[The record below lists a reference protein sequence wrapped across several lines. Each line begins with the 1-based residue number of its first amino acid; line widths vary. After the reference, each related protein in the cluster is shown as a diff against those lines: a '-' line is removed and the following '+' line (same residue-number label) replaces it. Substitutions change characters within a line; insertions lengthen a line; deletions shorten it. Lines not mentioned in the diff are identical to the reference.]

1 MSKFDEI
8 RFFDDSEVNEALLGI
23 ARDPMMNALMSFTFP
38 DTDKKVWREQFK
50 NIHSVSDFQHNFIA
64 HTIRQILA
72 KSSEGLTTSGF
83 DKLDKNTPYLF
94 ISNHRDI
101 VLDTS
106 LINLVLLESGLVMT
120 ASAIGDNLVQKP
132 FLHDL
137 AKLNRNFLV
146 QRGLPLREQL
156 KSSQI
161 MSEYIDQLLH
171 HEKRS
176 VWIAQREGRTKD
188 GNDATQ
194 QGVLKMLA
202 MAAGDL
208 SVMEYFKTLK
218 IVPVSISYEYDP
230 TDSLKMPQL
239 LAKHRE
245 EEYIKGED
253 EDFMTMLSGVLGQK
267 KRIHLHAGNV
277 IDTELDAI
285 ALESDNKNKQLQAIA
300 RIIDDSINQNYKLW
314 PTKYIAY
321 DLLHNT
327 TTYADQYTEKEK
339 QLFVRRLEMRIDPS
353 DPVSKEYFLAMY
365 ANPLINTMKSGEN
378 SSEQ

>member
-8 RFFDDSEVNEALLGI
+8 RYFYDQEVNERLQSI
-23 ARDPMMNALMSFTFP
+23 ARDPMMKALMNFTFP
-38 DTDKKVWREQFK
+38 DTDEQVWLEQFK
-50 NIHSVSDFQHNFIA
+50 NVHSISDFQHQFVA
-64 HTIRQILA
+64 FAVRQILA
-72 KSSEGLTTSGF
+72 KSSDGLTTSGF
-83 DKLDKNTPYLF
+83 DKLDKKTPYLF

-106 LINLVLLESGLVMT
+106 LLNLVLLEGGYIMT
-120 ASAIGDNLVQKP
+120 ASAIGDNLVRKK
-132 FLHDL
+132 FLNVL

-156 KSSQI
+156 TSSQT
-161 MSEYIDQLLH
+161 MSEYIREQLYN
-171 HEKRS
+171 ENRS

-188 GNDATQ
+188 GNDSTQ

-202 MAAGDL
+202 MAAGDQSL
-208 SVMEYFKTLK
+208 TDYFKSLK

-239 LAKHRE
+239 LAQHRD
-245 EEYIKGED
+245 EEYIKGKN
-253 EDFMTMLSGVLGQK
+253 EDFTNILSGILGQK
-267 KRIHLHAGNV
+267 KRIHLHAGDV
-277 IDTELDAI
+277 LDTELDEI
-285 ALESDNKNKQLQAIA
+285 AATIDNKNKQLQAIA
-300 RIIDDSINQNYKLW
+300 QVIDRSIISNYKLW

-327 TTYADQYTEKEK
+327 NTYASEYTEQEK

-353 DPVSKEYFLAMY
+353 DPVSREYFLAMY
-365 ANPLINTMKSGEN
+365 ANPLANKLKTEKDFQE
-378 SSEQ
+378 

>member
-38 DTDKKVWREQFK
+38 DTDKKIWREQFK

-83 DKLDKNTPYLF
+83 DKLDKQTPYLF
-94 ISNHRDI
+94 VSNHRDI

-106 LINLVLLESGLVMT
+106 LINLVLLESGLIMT
-120 ASAIGDNLVQKP
+120 ASAIGDNLVHKT

-146 QRGLPLREQL
+146 QRGLSLREQL
-156 KSSQI
+156 KSSQV
-161 MSEYIDQLLH
+161 MSEYIEQLLH

-208 SVMEYFKTLK
+208 SVTDYFKTLK

-239 LAKHRE
+239 LAKHRD
-245 EEYIKGED
+245 EEYIKGEN

-267 KRIHLHAGNV
+267 KRIHLHAGDV
-277 IDTELDAI
+277 IDAELDDI
-285 ALESDNKNKQLQAIA
+285 AVKFENKNKQLQAVAQLIDES
-300 RIIDDSINQNYKLW
+300 IIQNYKLW

-327 TTYADQYTEKEK
+327 GTYADQYTEKEK

-353 DPVSKEYFLAMY
+353 DTVSKEYFLAMY
-365 ANPLINTMKSGEN
+365 ANPLINKMKSQE
-378 SSEQ
+378 SHSE

>member
-8 RFFDDSEVNEALLGI
+8 RYFYDHEVNEALGSI
-23 ARDPMMNALMSFTFP
+23 ARDPMMKALMNFTFP
-38 DTDKKVWREQFK
+38 DTDEQVWLEQFK
-50 NIHSVSDFQHNFIA
+50 NVHSISDFQHQFVA
-64 HTIRQILA
+64 FAVRQILA
-72 KSSEGLTTSGF
+72 KSSDGLTTSGF

-106 LINLVLLESGLVMT
+106 LLNLVLLEGGYIMT
-120 ASAIGDNLVQKP
+120 ASAIGDNLVRKK
-132 FLHDL
+132 FLNVL

-156 KSSQI
+156 TSSQT
-161 MSEYIDQLLH
+161 MSEYIREQLYN
-171 HEKRS
+171 EKRS

-188 GNDATQ
+188 GNDSTQ

-208 SVMEYFKTLK
+208 SLTDYFKTLK
-218 IVPVSISYEYDP
+218 IVPISISYEYDP

-239 LAKHRE
+239 LARHRD
-245 EEYIKGED
+245 EEYIKGKN
-253 EDFMTMLSGVLGQK
+253 EDFTNILSGILGQK
-267 KRIHLHAGNV
+267 KRIHIHAGD
-277 IDTELDAI
+277 ILDTELDEI
-285 ALESDNKNKQLQAIA
+285 AVTIDNKNKQLQAIA
-300 RIIDDSINQNYKLW
+300 QVIDRSIISHYKLW

-327 TTYADQYTEKEK
+327 NKYTSEYTEQEK
-339 QLFVRRLEMRIDPS
+339 QLFIRRLEMRIDPS
-353 DPVSKEYFLAMY
+353 DPVSRKYFLAMY
-365 ANPLINTMKSGEN
+365 ANPLVNKLKVEEN
-378 SSEQ
+378 

>member
-38 DTDKKVWREQFK
+38 DTDKKIWREQFK

-83 DKLDKNTPYLF
+83 DKLDKQTPYLF

-106 LINLVLLESGLVMT
+106 LINLVLLEKGLIMT
-120 ASAIGDNLVQKP
+120 ASAIGDNLVQKT

-161 MSEYIDQLLH
+161 MSEYIKELLH
-171 HEKRS
+171 TENRS

-188 GNDATQ
+188 GNDVTQ

-202 MAAGDL
+202 MAAEDIPL
-208 SVMEYFKTLK
+208 ADYFKTLK

-239 LAKHRE
+239 LAKHRD
-245 EEYIKGED
+245 EEYIKGKD

-277 IDTELDAI
+277 LDTELDDI
-285 ALESDNKNKQLQAIA
+285 AANSENKNKQLQAIA
-300 RIIDDSINQNYKLW
+300 QIIDDSIIQNYKLW
-314 PTKYIAY
+314 PTKFIAY

-327 TTYADQYTEKEK
+327 DTYADQYTEQEK
-339 QLFVRRLEMRIDPS
+339 HLFVRRLEMRIDPS
-353 DPVSKEYFLAMY
+353 DAISKDYFLAMY
-365 ANPLINTMKSGEN
+365 ANPLVNKIK
-378 SSEQ
+378 SEQKLSE

>member
-8 RFFDDSEVNEALLGI
+8 RPFYDSEVNEALSGI
-23 ARDPMMNALMSFTFP
+23 ARDPMMKALMSFTFP
-38 DTDKKVWREQFK
+38 DIDEEVWLEQFK

-64 HTIRQILA
+64 HTIRQILE

-83 DKLDKNTPYLF
+83 DQLDKNTPYLF

-106 LINLVLLESGLVMT
+106 LLNLVLLENGYIMT
-120 ASAIGDNLVQKP
+120 SSAIGDNLVRRK
-132 FLHDL
+132 FLHVL

-146 QRGLPLREQL
+146 QRGLPIREQL
-156 KSSQI
+156 QSSQI

-171 HEKRS
+171 DEKRS

-202 MAAGDL
+202 MAAGNIPLTD
-208 SVMEYFKTLK
+208 YFKTLK

-230 TDSLKMPQL
+230 TDALKMPQL
-239 LAKHRE
+239 LAKHRD
-245 EEYIKGED
+245 EEYIKGRD

-267 KRIHLHAGNV
+267 KRIHLHAGDV
-277 IDTELDAI
+277 IDTELDCI
-285 ALESDNKNKQLQAIA
+285 AAKIENKNKQLQAVA
-300 RIIDDSINQNYKLW
+300 QIIDDSIIQNYKLW
-314 PTKYIAY
+314 PTKFIAY

-327 TTYADQYTEKEK
+327 NKYAEEYTEKEK

-353 DPVSKEYFLAMY
+353 DAVSKEYFLAMY
-365 ANPLINTMKSGEN
+365 ANPLINKLNLTKTLL
-378 SSEQ
+378 

>member
-8 RFFDDSEVNEALLGI
+8 RYFYDHEVNEALGSI
-23 ARDPMMNALMSFTFP
+23 ARDPMMKALMNFTFP
-38 DTDKKVWREQFK
+38 DTDEQVWLEQFK
-50 NIHSVSDFQHNFIA
+50 NVHSISDFQHQFVA
-64 HTIRQILA
+64 FAVRQILA
-72 KSSEGLTTSGF
+72 KSSDGLTTSGF

-106 LINLVLLESGLVMT
+106 LLNLVLLEGGYIMT
-120 ASAIGDNLVQKP
+120 ASAIGDNLVRKK
-132 FLHDL
+132 FLNVL

-156 KSSQI
+156 TSSQT
-161 MSEYIDQLLH
+161 MSEYIREQLYN
-171 HEKRS
+171 EKRS

-188 GNDATQ
+188 GNDSTQ

-208 SVMEYFKTLK
+208 SLTDYFKTLK
-218 IVPVSISYEYDP
+218 IVPISISYEYDP

-239 LAKHRE
+239 LARHRD
-245 EEYIKGED
+245 EEYIKGKN
-253 EDFMTMLSGVLGQK
+253 EDFTNILSGILGQK
-267 KRIHLHAGNV
+267 KRIHIHAGD
-277 IDTELDAI
+277 ILDTELDEI
-285 ALESDNKNKQLQAIA
+285 AVTIDNKNKQLQAIA
-300 RIIDDSINQNYKLW
+300 QVIDRSIISHYKLW

-327 TTYADQYTEKEK
+327 NKYTSEYTEQEK
-339 QLFVRRLEMRIDPS
+339 QLFIRRLEMRIDPS
-353 DPVSKEYFLAMY
+353 DPVSRKYFLAMY
-365 ANPLINTMKSGEN
+365 ANPLVNKLKVDN
-378 SSEQ
+378 NRQ

>member
-38 DTDKKVWREQFK
+38 DTDKKIWREQFK

-83 DKLDKNTPYLF
+83 DKLDKQTPYLF
-94 ISNHRDI
+94 VSNHRDI

-106 LINLVLLESGLVMT
+106 LINLVLLESGLIMT
-120 ASAIGDNLVQKP
+120 ASAIGDNLVHKT

-156 KSSQI
+156 KSSQV
-161 MSEYIDQLLH
+161 MSEYIEQLLH

-208 SVMEYFKTLK
+208 SVTDYFKTLK

-239 LAKHRE
+239 LAKHRD
-245 EEYIKGED
+245 EEYIKGEN

-267 KRIHLHAGNV
+267 KRIHLHAGDV
-277 IDTELDAI
+277 IDSELDDI
-285 ALESDNKNKQLQAIA
+285 AVKFENKNKQLQAVAQLIDES
-300 RIIDDSINQNYKLW
+300 IIQNYKLW

-327 TTYADQYTEKEK
+327 GTYTDQYTEKEK

-353 DPVSKEYFLAMY
+353 DTVSKEYFLAMY
-365 ANPLINTMKSGEN
+365 ANPLINKMKSQEN
-378 SSEQ
+378 HSE

>member
-23 ARDPMMNALMSFTFP
+23 ARDPMMNALMGFTFP

-72 KSSEGLTTSGF
+72 KSSEDLTTSGF

-277 IDTELDAI
+277 IDNELDAI
-285 ALESDNKNKQLQAIA
+285 ALESDNKNKQLQAVA
-300 RIIDDSINQNYKLW
+300 RIIDDSIIQNYKLW
-314 PTKYIAY
+314 PTKFIAY
-321 DLLHNT
+321 DLLHNSN
-327 TTYADQYTEKEK
+327 TYADQYTEKEK

-365 ANPLINTMKSGEN
+365 ANPLINTMKSGKHSAE
-378 SSEQ
+378 

>member
-8 RFFDDSEVNEALLGI
+8 RYFYDQEVNERLGAI
-23 ARDPMMNALMSFTFP
+23 AHDPMMKALMNFTFP
-38 DTDKKVWREQFK
+38 DTDEQVWLEQFRDV
-50 NIHSVSDFQHNFIA
+50 HSISDFQHQFVA
-64 HTIRQILA
+64 YAVRQILA

-106 LINLVLLESGLVMT
+106 LLNLVLLEGGYIMT
-120 ASAIGDNLVQKP
+120 ASAIGDNLVRKK
-132 FLHDL
+132 FLNVL

-156 KSSQI
+156 KSSQT
-161 MSEYIDQLLH
+161 MSEYIHELLH
-171 HEKRS
+171 QENRS

-188 GNDATQ
+188 GNDSTQ

-202 MAAGDL
+202 MAAGDQ
-208 SVMEYFKTLK
+208 SVTDYFKTLK
-218 IVPVSISYEYDP
+218 IVPISISYEYDP

-239 LAKHRE
+239 LAQHRE
-245 EEYIKGED
+245 EEYIKGKN
-253 EDFMTMLSGVLGQK
+253 EDFTNILSGILGQK
-267 KRIHLHAGNV
+267 KRIHLHAGEV
-277 IDTELDAI
+277 LDKELDDI
-285 ALESDNKNKQLQAIA
+285 ATTIDNKNKQLQAIA
-300 RIIDDSINQNYKLW
+300 QVIDRSIISNYKLW

-327 TTYADQYTEKEK
+327 NTYTSEYTEQEK

-353 DPVSKEYFLAMY
+353 DPVSKECFLAMY
-365 ANPLINTMKSGEN
+365 ANPLVNKLKLEEGL
-378 SSEQ
+378 

>member
-1 MSKFDEI
+1 MSKFDQI

-38 DTDKKVWREQFK
+38 DTDKKIWREQFK

-64 HTIRQILA
+64 YTIRQILA

-83 DKLDKNTPYLF
+83 DKLDKQTPYLF

-106 LINLVLLESGLVMT
+106 LINLVLLEKGLIMT
-120 ASAIGDNLVQKP
+120 ASAIGDNLVQKT

-161 MSEYIDQLLH
+161 MSEYINELLH
-171 HEKRS
+171 KENRS

-188 GNDATQ
+188 GNDVTQ

-202 MAAGDL
+202 MAAEDMPL
-208 SVMEYFKTLK
+208 ADYFKTLK

-239 LAKHRE
+239 LARHRD
-245 EEYIKGED
+245 EEYVKGKD

-277 IDTELDAI
+277 LDTELDDI
-285 ALESDNKNKQLQAIA
+285 AANSENKNKQLQAIA
-300 RIIDDSINQNYKLW
+300 QIIDDSIIQNYRLW
-314 PTKYIAY
+314 PTKFIAY

-327 TTYADQYTEKEK
+327 DTYADQYTEQEK

-353 DPVSKEYFLAMY
+353 DAISKEFFLTMY
-365 ANPLINTMKSGEN
+365 ANPLINKMKYEN
-378 SSEQ
+378 NSLM